1 MILKRNLKINRNVT
15 MKVRMTNDLFIKMLL
30 DVQMYP
36 FWFVSQKRTCLGT
49 LAVRGVTFIECGMR
63 SLSLYVSN
71 RNYAVCLGSGAA
83 TRAFQNSLPMSNSL
97 NEEEVEAITS
107 ILWLDFCRSA
117 LATGPYICSNFR
129 LKPVTKLT
137 AWMRAEVVDDSL
149 ALSQNYDSQV
159 LEILGKNDFVKL
171 LALHHK

>member
-1 MILKRNLKINRNVT
+1 

-71 RNYAVCLGSGAA
+71 RNYAVCLAGQG
-83 TRAFQNSLPMSNSL
+83 QLPEHSRTPCL
-97 NEEEVEAITS
+97 CLIA
-107 ILWLDFCRSA
+107 
-117 LATGPYICSNFR
+117 
-129 LKPVTKLT
+129 
-137 AWMRAEVVDDSL
+137 
-149 ALSQNYDSQV
+149 
-159 LEILGKNDFVKL
+159 
-171 LALHHK
+171 